1 MRKAWSRRKGVSTMI
16 GGLIILTLFL
26 TALSVMVY
34 ISQQFDS
41 YQTTAENMNQMDIQA
56 FSENLAAVYPG
67 IYGGSMVT
75 GGSCTGGCYS
85 YTVLVSNEA
94 TIGTQIVRLYIN
106 SSVAPGCTNLCVLNL
121 PDPAKPSPQP
131 FTIQS
136 STSFVNPSEF
146 SHQVTFYLNSTVSL
160 PAAIGSN
167 TVSLVTARGRG
178 FAFQWPFAP
187 IGVPITSSM
196 VSNTMKIAYQS
207 TGIGGYD
214 SSNEGPGASGSYC
227 HPEKPE
233 TISASP
239 YGALNFV
246 DPWITQ
252 QIFSGQGLN
261 GGAFPV
267 NTGTSP
273 NDTRIFVYVN
283 VTNSQSGPITVIG
296 GNLVLHLFWQDPN
309 QGQTVQ
315 VYDLEV
321 GGPLVGV
328 YYPAVISGGTF
339 YTSGSSPSIPAGASV
354 LLIFRLW
361 SWNWHSGNLLV
372 YSYLTDFSA
381 ASISN
386 VVFTGTAA
394 ITNGSKSGGYVG
406 ASFLV
411 DGLYVRP
418 GCS

>member
-1 MRKAWSRRKGVSTMI
+1 MI

-41 YQTTAENMNQMDIQA
+41 YQTTAESMNQMDIQA

-67 IYGGSMVT
+67 IYGGSMIT
-75 GGSCTGGCYS
+75 GGGCTSGCYS
-85 YTVLVSNEA
+85 YTLLVSNEA

-121 PDPAKPSPQP
+121 APSSSPQP
-131 FTIQS
+131 FTIQP
-136 STSFVNPSEF
+136 STAFVNPSEF

-187 IGVPITSSM
+187 IGVPLPSSM

-207 TGIGGYD
+207 TGIGGSD
-214 SSNEGPGASGSYC
+214 SSNEGPGASGKYC
-227 HPEKPE
+227 HPEKPK
-233 TISASP
+233 TMSAPP
-239 YGALNFV
+239 YGSLNFV

-252 QIFSGQGLN
+252 QIFSGN
-261 GGAFPV
+261 NGAFPV
-267 NTGTSP
+267 DTGTP
-273 NDTRIFVYVN
+273 LNDTRIFVYLN

-296 GNLVLHLFWQDPN
+296 GNLVLHMFWQDPN

-321 GGPLVGV
+321 GGPLVGL

-339 YTSGSSPSIPAGASV
+339 YIAGSSPSIPAGASV

-361 SWNWHSGNLLV
+361 SWNWHTTNLPG
-372 YSYLTDFSA
+372 YIQSDPNFSA

-386 VVFTGTAA
+386 AVFTGTAT
-394 ITNGSKSGGYVG
+394 ITNESKSGGYVG